1 MDAIQLPPILQG
13 KVNASKYPEK
23 VLTPSL
29 ITILSEASHFNPNF
43 TYVASDTH
51 FNGGALKI
59 SEVAVYERA
68 HPVGVISVD
77 ERYSR
82 RGNRDTVYS
91 VKAEGIERKR
101 SNVHTTKHLKQA
113 MKTIKDSFKPKQYDE
128 RADELRTTVVNKVE
142 RLARHADTHLQGL
155 VRGAYAEVI
164 AFLMEYDSLD
174 PKPAQLPSKVT
185 QKMGSNW
192 RTYVDNNRIAESVHK
207 NFIARNGACVRI
219 EEDGTLSVLDLA
231 SGRFN
236 EHASTYDLP
245 TYYQEKITI
254 LKVMDENQPVEGVG
268 ARFESYDNTN
278 GVRRDMQYF
287 FLVGGE
293 TRTTC

>member
-1 MDAIQLPPILQG
+1 MNPMQLPPVLQG
-13 KVNASKYPEK
+13 KVNASKCPDK

-29 ITILSEASHFNPNF
+29 VTILSEASHFNPNF
-43 TYVASDTH
+43 TYVARDTH
-51 FNGGALKI
+51 FHGGTLKI
-59 SEVAVYERA
+59 AAVAVYERA

-82 RGNRDTVYS
+82 SGNHEMVYS
-91 VKAEGIERKR
+91 VKAEGIERRR

-113 MKTIKDSFKPKQYDE
+113 MKTIKDSFKPKQNDE
-128 RADELRTTVVNKVE
+128 RADDLRRTVSQRVD
-142 RLARHADTHLQGL
+142 RLSHHADSHLQGI
-155 VRGAYAEVI
+155 VRSSYAEVI
-164 AFLMEYDSLD
+164 AFLTGYDSLD
-174 PKPAQLPSKVT
+174 PKPSQLPSKVT
-185 QKMGSNW
+185 NKLGPTW
-192 RTYVDNNRIAESVHK
+192 RTYVDNARIAESVLK
-207 NFIARNGACVRI
+207 DFNANDGVCVRI

-231 SGRFN
+231 SGHFA
-236 EHASTYDLP
+236 EHTSTYDLP

>member
-1 MDAIQLPPILQG
+1 MDAMQLPPILQG

-43 TYVASDTH
+43 TYVARDTH
-51 FNGGALKI
+51 FHGGTLKI
-59 SEVAVYERA
+59 AEVAVYERA

-82 RGNRDTVYS
+82 SGNREMVYA
-91 VKAEGIERKR
+91 VRAEGIDRKR

-113 MKTIKDSFKPKQYDE
+113 MKSIKDSFKPKQNDE
-128 RADELRTTVVNKVE
+128 RADDLRKTVESKVG
-142 RLARHADTHLQGL
+142 RLSYLADSHLQGM

-164 AFLMEYDSLD
+164 AFLTEYDSLD

-185 QKMGSNW
+185 TKLGSTW
-192 RTYVDNNRIAESVHK
+192 RTYVDNNRIAGSVLK
-207 NFIARNGACVRI
+207 DFTADNGACVRI

-231 SGRFN
+231 SGRFT
-236 EHASTYDLP
+236 EHTSTYDLP